1 MATITECPHCQ
12 LKPLACPF
20 CGKPASIFGSNM
32 VGCSDT
38 VDCGGNVDFGHWTG
52 TNDDG
57 VPAVHYVIEQWN
69 KREKPKLISKKASPF
84 IFDDD

>member
-1 MATITECPHCQ
+1 MAQATECPHCRI
-12 LKPLACPF
+12 KPLACPF
-20 CGKPASIFGSNM
+20 CGKPAKIFGSNV

-69 KREKPKLISKKASPF
+69 KRSNN
-84 IFDDD
+84 D